1 MYARELLRAVF
12 CVFLTELQSLSAHL
26 ISRREAKKRAGGR
39 GSGWKMRKMGAGIV
53 SLVLSFCWVSSLL
66 FAVWT
71 SRHQRTLCTGEEQ
84 ESPDLNTFWL
94 KSVYYWCLE
103 GPSEVYFSPVCLY
116 PPLLNFYILLTPFS
130 LTKPSHFSHFLSR
143 VSQLSYGSSSP
154 ALSNRQRFP
163 TFFRTHPS
171 ATLHNPTRVQL
182 FQKWK
187 WTRIATIQQTTE
199 VFTSVSAFNLPHLT
213 FNLTA
218 LIRLRLLS
226 PSLSFLFIFFCNHHF
241 WWTCHVRCRNPISR
255 IHVVILCYC
264 KPRLLETLRYRFP
277 LELYLG

>member
-1 MYARELLRAVF
+1 MKNE
-12 CVFLTELQSLSAHL
+12 
-26 ISRREAKKRAGGR
+26 
-39 GSGWKMRKMGAGIV
+39 KMEAGIV
-53 SLVLSFCWVSSLL
+53 SLVLSFCWISSLL

-71 SRHQRTLCTGEEQ
+71 SHHQRTLCTGEEQ

-103 GPSEVYFSPVCLY
+103 GPSEVCFSPVCLY
-116 PPLLNFYILLTPFS
+116 PPLLNFYILLHLLA
-130 LTKPSHFSHFLSR
+130 LTKPSHFSHFLSH

-199 VFTSVSAFNLPHLT
+199 VFTSVSAFNLLHLT
-213 FNLTA
+213 FILTA
-218 LIRLRLLS
+218 LIRLQLFYLPLRLF
-226 PSLSFLFIFFCNHHF
+226 FLFSFATIIFGE
-241 WWTCHVRCRNPISR
+241 HVM
-255 IHVVILCYC
+255 
-264 KPRLLETLRYRFP
+264 
-277 LELYLG
+277 LGAATQSAE

>member
-1 MYARELLRAVF
+1 MKLSDPYNNRTFFLEDLRFPFWKGIHFCYLQISFNQLLSFVLYRLF
-12 CVFLTELQSLSAHL
+12 WKFYIIIQDFHH
-26 ISRREAKKRAGGR
+26 
-39 GSGWKMRKMGAGIV
+39 GSSSNMVAFV
-53 SLVLSFCWVSSLL
+53 SL
-66 FAVWT
+66 
-71 SRHQRTLCTGEEQ
+71 
-84 ESPDLNTFWL
+84 
-94 KSVYYWCLE
+94 
-103 GPSEVYFSPVCLY
+103 
-116 PPLLNFYILLTPFS
+116 
-130 LTKPSHFSHFLSR
+130 
-143 VSQLSYGSSSP
+143 SQLSYGSSSP